1 MEKIKVTFY
10 HRKSRAIGN
19 YSLEFM
25 FADVRQR
32 LDDKI
37 DSKIFESTYESS
49 GFFKRLYNVFEAA
62 FNQNDVNHVTGDI
75 NYVGILFNKNK
86 AIHTILDCIHLKSST
101 GLKHKILKY
110 FWLHLPQKK
119 SRFIT
124 AISTST
130 KNEILK
136 YAPSCNPDKIVVIPV
151 AISEQFVFVE
161 KPFNKSKPTILQLG
175 TAPNKNIENL
185 ILALKNIPCKLII
198 IGVKHLNLINLLE
211 SSGLDYN
218 YLHGLSNE
226 EILNHYQN
234 ADIVTL
240 CSTYEGFG
248 MPILE
253 AQATGRAVITSN
265 CFSMPEVGGNAA
277 HYVNPLDIEEM
288 KNGFLQIIENDTYR
302 ENLIALGLEN
312 VKRFNPTVI
321 ANMYFEL
328 YKKVHASNKTY

>member
-32 LDDKI
+32 LKH
-37 DSKIFESTYESS
+37 KLEFKVFESSYHSS
-49 GFFKRLYNVFEAA
+49 GLFKRLFNVLEAT
-62 FNQNDVNHVTGDI
+62 FYQNKINHVTGDI
-75 NYVGILFNKNK
+75 HYIGLLLNAKK
-86 AIHTILDCIHLKSST
+86 TIHTIHDCIHLRSSK
-101 GLKHKILKY
+101 GLKHKILKL
-110 FWLHLPQKK
+110 FWHTIPIKR
-119 SRFIT
+119 SAYIT
-124 AISTST
+124 ANSAST

-136 YAPSCNPDKIVVIPV
+136 YAPSCNPDKIIVIPV

-198 IGVKHLNLINLLE
+198 IGVRHLNLIDKLE
-211 SSGLDYN
+211 SSGLDYT
-218 YLHGLSNE
+218 YLHGMSNE

-277 HYVNPLDIEEM
+277 HYVNPLDIEEI

-328 YKKVHASNKTY
+328 YKKVQASTKTY

>member
-1 MEKIKVTFY
+1 MKKIKVTFF

-32 LDDKI
+32 LVDNI
-37 DSKIFESTYESS
+37 DSKVFESTYESS
-49 GFFKRLYNVFEAA
+49 GFFKRLYNVFEAT
-62 FNQNDVNHVTGDI
+62 FNQNKVNHVTGDI
-75 NYVGILFNKNK
+75 NYVGILFNKNR
-86 AIHTILDCIHLKSST
+86 AIHTILDCIHLKSSS

-110 FWLHLPQKK
+110 FWLHLPQKR

-136 YAPSCNPDKIVVIPV
+136 YAPDCNPDKIVVIPV

-161 KPFNKSKPTILQLG
+161 KPFKKSKPTILQLG
-175 TAPNKNIENL
+175 TAGNKNIENL
-185 ILALKNIPCKLII
+185 ISALKNIPCKLII
-198 IGVKHLNLINLLE
+198 IGVKHLNLIEKLE
-211 SSGLDYN
+211 SANLDYT
-218 YLHGLSNE
+218 YLHGLTNE
-226 EILNHYQN
+226 EILIQYQN
-234 ADIVTL
+234 ADIITL

-253 AQATGRAVITSN
+253 AQATGRVVITSN

-277 HYVNPLDIEEM
+277 HYINPLDVNEM
-288 KNGFLQIIENDTYR
+288 REGFLKIIEDDTYR
-302 ENLIALGLEN
+302 ENLITKGLQN
-312 VKRFNPTVI
+312 VKRFNPKVI
-321 ANMYFEL
+321 ANMYLDL
-328 YKKVHASNKTY
+328 YNKVQESNK